1 MYGKTQ
7 MEEMI
12 SLPELMFQPGRL
24 RKWEAFDEILS
35 TLTTEPVQ
43 EVDGFMSAAVRFLLS
58 YFDEFI

>member
-1 MYGKTQ
+1 